1 MGSKPSEGN
10 TEHKDKGVK
19 KKNDKIETSMEESAE
34 EADA

>member
-19 KKNDKIETSMEESAE
+19 KNDKIETSMEESAE